1 MKNLIIIGG
10 YGNGTVIAQ
19 IVEEINKVNPTWN
32 LRGFLNDFDEGPING
47 YPVLGKVEHD
57 VVQQIIQEDENVYF
71 FYALISIKLNFKF
84 LPKLHNLKIPIEKFA
99 TLIHPNAVVSSA
111 AEIGKGVSIQAFSIV
126 GPNAKVGNFIQIFGH
141 ATVGHNC
148 IVDDYAYITSNSI
161 VGAHVHLKQGAFL
174 GVNSTTLD
182 RVTIGEWS
190 VVGQHSNVIRDIPD
204 FSKAVGNP
212 AKVIGK
218 IE

>member
-1 MKNLIIIGG
+1 MKKLIIIGG

-19 IVEEINKVNPTWN
+19 IVEEINKVKPTWE
-32 LRGFLNDFDEGPING
+32 LIGFLNDFEAGPING

-57 VVQQIIQEDENVYF
+57 VAQRYLAEDVYF
-71 FYALISIKLNFKF
+71 FYALISIKLNYKF
-84 LPKLHNLKIPIEKFA
+84 LHKLYDLKIPLERFA
-99 TLIHPNAVVSSA
+99 TLIHPYAVVSSA
-111 AEIGKGVSIQAFSIV
+111 AQIGYGVSIQAFSIV
-126 GPNAKVGNFIQIFGH
+126 GPNARMGNFIQVFGH

-148 IVDDYAYITSNSI
+148 TVDDYAYVTSNSI

-190 VVGQHSNVIRDIPD
+190 IVGQHSNVIRDIPD
-204 FSKAVGNP
+204 YSKAVGNP

-218 IE
+218 VE

>member
-1 MKNLIIIGG
+1 MKKIIIAGG

-19 IVEEINKVNPTWN
+19 IIEEINNVKPTWE
-32 LRGFLNDFDEGPING
+32 LLGFLNDFEEKPING
-47 YPVLGKVEHD
+47 YPVLGKVDHD
-57 VVQQIIQEDENVYF
+57 VVQKYLQQDDVYF
-71 FYALISIKLNFKF
+71 FYALISIKLNYKF
-84 LPKLHNLKIPIEKFA
+84 LNKLHDLKIPIDRFA
-99 TLIHPNAVVSSA
+99 TLIHPSAVVSKA
-111 AEIGKGVSIQAFSIV
+111 AKIGNGVSIQAFSIV
-126 GPNAKVGNFIQIFGH
+126 GPNAKMGNFIQVYGH

-190 VVGQHSNVIRDIPD
+190 IVGQHSNVIKDVPD
-204 FSKAVGNP
+204 YTKVVGNP
-212 AKVIGK
+212 ARVIGK
-218 IE
+218 VE